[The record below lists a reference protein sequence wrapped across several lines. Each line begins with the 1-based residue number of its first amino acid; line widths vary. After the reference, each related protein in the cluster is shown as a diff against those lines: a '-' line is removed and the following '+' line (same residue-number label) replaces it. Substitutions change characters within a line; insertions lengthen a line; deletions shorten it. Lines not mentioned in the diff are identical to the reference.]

1 MEETPRDKSSD
12 SIATSEE
19 FEDLGQV
26 TKNVESEHLMTCQT
40 MEDETV
46 NKPSPEMEI
55 GNNGNMADLQ
65 DTLDEVLNE
74 DSQLT
79 IKQPKSNS
87 IGKPT
92 F

>member
-19 FEDLGQV
+19 FEDLGPVQ
-26 TKNVESEHLMTCQT
+26 NVESGMNKLEIASPTIEEAL
-40 MEDETV
+40 

-65 DTLDEVLNE
+65 DTLDEVLKE
-74 DSQLT
+74 DSQSVTLLQKGEI
-79 IKQPKSNS
+79 IKKY
-87 IGKPT
+87 
-92 F
+92 

>member
-19 FEDLGQV
+19 FEDLGPVQ
-26 TKNVESEHLMTCQT
+26 NVESGLNKLEIASPTIEEAL
-40 MEDETV
+40 

-65 DTLDEVLNE
+65 DTLDEVLKE
-74 DSQLT
+74 DSQSVTLLQKGEI
-79 IKQPKSNS
+79 IKKY
-87 IGKPT
+87 
-92 F
+92 